1 MKNIAIIILITILTA
16 FGCTRIPASEETGVM
31 PGDYEG
37 VNTLSKSELT
47 SENEKLKDELGEK
60 LKELEKLKDD
70 YLSVATNNDL
80 IIKKLGEAENLLKEL
95 EDEGLELP
103 KFNLEQTDKNS
114 IYKYIEKRKNIL
126 NSNYKNIEMIHLK
139 ENENVA
145 MFFTVGYGENYNQ
158 LFVWEIGKTEPV
170 IIEDACF
177 DKNGSYKWLLQDK
190 FLIIDL
196 GKTAVKEIRIVDVD
210 QKKVV
215 STFATNSDNM
225 YLIPGSASILIQKPK
240 TDADSPLF
248 VIYDFINNEEQVLS
262 FEFQDKDLK
271 FTVDDANK
279 TIKFTGTY
287 KNEDDV
293 EYSVEAAINIDKL
306 KAKYS
311 IKTLEESKEQK
322 TPSVTQ
328 EELDVNQE
336 GTV

>member
-1 MKNIAIIILITILTA
+1 MKKIAIILLITIFTV

-31 PGDYEG
+31 PGEYEG

-47 SENEKLKDELGEK
+47 SENEKLKNELDNT

-70 YLSVATNNDL
+70 YLSVAKNNDL
-80 IIKKLGEAENLLKEL
+80 IIKKLDEAENLLKDL

-103 KFNLEQTDKNS
+103 KFNLKETDKNS
-114 IYKYIEKRKNIL
+114 IYKYIEERKSL
-126 NSNYKNIEMIHLK
+126 LSSSYKNIEMIPLK
-139 ENENVA
+139 ENEKII
-145 MFFTVGYGENYNQ
+145 MFYTVGYGENYNQ
-158 LFVWEIGKTEPV
+158 LFVWEIGKTEPIV
-170 IIEDACF
+170 VEDAF
-177 DKNGSYKWLLQDK
+177 FYKGGSFEWLLQDK
-190 FLIIDL
+190 YLIIDI
-196 GKTAVKEIRIVDVD
+196 GKPDVKEKRIVDVN
-210 QKKVV
+210 QKKVI
-215 STFATNSDNM
+215 STFETNSDNM
-225 YLIPGSASILIQKPK
+225 YLIPGSASILMQKPK
-240 TDADSPLF
+240 TDTEAPLF
-248 VIYDFINNEEQVLS
+248 ILYDFINDEEQVLS

-271 FTVDDANK
+271 FTVDDINK

-293 EYSVEAAINIDKL
+293 EYSVEALINIDKL

-322 TPSVTQ
+322 NPSVTQ